1 MKKRRLKK
9 TGIVIL
15 LMTLISITIL
25 VFSLIKILNWYKDSK
40 NTKEITKEAIEK
52 VEIEEIKEEDE
63 ENVQIIEPS
72 EEIIESNPY
81 WDYIKM
87 SLINVDF
94 SELENINQDTV
105 GWIQVNGTN
114 INYPFVQASDNSFYL
129 NHSFDKSYN
138 EAGWVFLD
146 YRNDINNLNKNTILY
161 AHGRVDRV
169 MFSSL
174 KDILKSTWYDN
185 LDNHVI
191 KLSTKTHN
199 TLWQVFSVYHIETTN
214 DYIKTKFQ
222 TDEEFAEF
230 VKVLQDRSMYKF
242 QTSVTGTDKILTL
255 STCYNND
262 EKMVMHAK
270 LIKYA
275 EK

>member
-15 LMTLISITIL
+15 LMTIISITIL

>member
-15 LMTLISITIL
+15 LMTIISITIL

-199 TLWQVFSVYHIETTN
+199 TLWQVFSVYHIETN